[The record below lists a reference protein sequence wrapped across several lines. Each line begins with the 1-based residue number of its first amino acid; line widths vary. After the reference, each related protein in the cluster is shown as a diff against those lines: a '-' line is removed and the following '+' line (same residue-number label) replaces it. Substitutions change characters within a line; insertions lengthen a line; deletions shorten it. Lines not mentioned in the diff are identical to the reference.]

1 MENKIAAQ
9 MGFENK
15 RLIYDELNRR
25 SAAIQRMVDRGLT
38 HYDDVF
44 DLIGV
49 YYNSGWEAFDSA
61 VDTWVSVND
70 R

>member
-1 MENKIAAQ
+1 
-9 MGFENK
+9 
-15 RLIYDELNRR
+15 
-25 SAAIQRMVDRGLT
+25 MVDRDLT

-44 DLIGV
+44 DLLGV

-61 VDTWVSVND
+61 IDTWVSVID

>member
-1 MENKIAAQ
+1 

-15 RLIYDELNRR
+15 RDIYEEMNRR
-25 SAAIQRMVDRGLT
+25 TEALQRMVDRDLT

-44 DLIGV
+44 DLIGI
-49 YYNSGWEAFDSA
+49 YYSNGFDSFKSA
-61 VDTWVSVND
+61 IENWVGINH